1 MDVQFT
7 SVPCKHLS
15 RRYPIF
21 ITIKIR
27 ISLIKQTFKVE
38 RNYAII
44 GDLLEITTLIPL
56 RNSKIENVVGDD
68 SIVA

>member
-1 MDVQFT
+1 M
-7 SVPCKHLS
+7 
-15 RRYPIF
+15 
-21 ITIKIR
+21 
-27 ISLIKQTFKVE
+27 FKVE
-38 RNYAII
+38 RNYGII

>member
-1 MDVQFT
+1 M
-7 SVPCKHLS
+7 S

-56 RNSKIENVVGDD
+56 RNSYLENVFEDD
-68 SIVA
+68 SIVTLNDATDPL

>member
-1 MDVQFT
+1 M
-7 SVPCKHLS
+7 S

-56 RNSKIENVVGDD
+56 RNSYLENVFEDN
-68 SIVA
+68 SIVTLNHATDPL